1 MPKAK
6 YDEIYIDLKQN
17 IESNTYAYG
26 SLLPSENV
34 LITQYDCSRNTIR
47 RALSGLVEDGYIQPI
62 HGKGVRVIYQPTERA
77 SFTVGGIESFQESAR
92 RNKFQII
99 TKVIQFSVVKVDE
112 RLAKESGFPV
122 GEEVYYIQRV
132 RYLDGKPLILDKNLF
147 LKSLVPG
154 LTKEIAE
161 RSIYA
166 YMEKELG
173 MQIVT
178 SKRTITVEHATMQ
191 DENLLAL
198 GDYNC
203 LAIVSS
209 QTFNLDGVMFEYTQ
223 SRHQPDYFSFHDTAT
238 RKKSSNGRK

>member
-6 YDEIYIDLKQN
+6 YDEIYTDLKRVV
-17 IESNTYAYG
+17 EGERYLYG
-26 SLLPSENV
+26 SLLPSENT

-47 RALSGLVEDGYIQPI
+47 RALAGLVEDGYVQPI

-77 SFTVGGIESFQESAR
+77 AFTVGGIESFQESAR
-92 RNKFQII
+92 RNKLKIV
-99 TKVIQFSVVKVDE
+99 TKVIQFSVIIVDQQ
-112 RLAKESGFPV
+112 LAKKSGFPA

-132 RYLDGKPLILDKNLF
+132 RYLDGKPLILDTNIF

-154 LTKEIAE
+154 LTADIAE

-166 YMEKELG
+166 YVERELG

-178 SKRTITVEHATMQ
+178 SKRTITVEHASAQ
-191 DENLLAL
+191 DEQLLDL

-203 LAIVSS
+203 LAVVSS
-209 QTFNLDGVMFEYTQ
+209 QTFNSDGVMFEYTQ

-238 RKKSSNGRK
+238 RKKG